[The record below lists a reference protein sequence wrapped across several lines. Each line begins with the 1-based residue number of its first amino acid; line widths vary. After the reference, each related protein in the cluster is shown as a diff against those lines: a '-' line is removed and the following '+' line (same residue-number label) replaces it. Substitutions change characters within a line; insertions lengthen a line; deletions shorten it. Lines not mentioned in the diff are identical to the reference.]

1 MQHMSGHQDM
11 LYTSWVF
18 LRFDAFLC
26 KGLKP
31 RPCLPLSEFP
41 YHHVTFM
48 VSIYCATSIIKHAS
62 ANSLKQLWRFNS
74 RMLKA
79 EHSIGLNRGKP
90 TLMWL
95 GWAKQAFASVDLRLN
110 LLKHLDPGPD
120 IASIAQVR
128 LLSHSHRFP
137 YIVLFHGLASGFQ
150 PAPSDPRWWAM
161 HRLSR
166 QNGWLQKHCRVA

>member
-1 MQHMSGHQDM
+1 MQHMSGHQDHA
-11 LYTSWVF
+11 LHLLSF

-31 RPCLPLSEFP
+31 RHCLPLSEFP

-79 EHSIGLNRGKP
+79 EHSIGLNGGKP
-90 TLMWL
+90 TLM
-95 GWAKQAFASVDLRLN
+95 
-110 LLKHLDPGPD
+110 
-120 IASIAQVR
+120 
-128 LLSHSHRFP
+128 
-137 YIVLFHGLASGFQ
+137 
-150 PAPSDPRWWAM
+150 
-161 HRLSR
+161 
-166 QNGWLQKHCRVA
+166 

>member
-62 ANSLKQLWRFNS
+62 ANSL
-74 RMLKA
+74 
-79 EHSIGLNRGKP
+79 
-90 TLMWL
+90 T
-95 GWAKQAFASVDLRLN
+95 
-110 LLKHLDPGPD
+110 
-120 IASIAQVR
+120 
-128 LLSHSHRFP
+128 
-137 YIVLFHGLASGFQ
+137 IVEIQ
-150 PAPSDPRWWAM
+150 
-161 HRLSR
+161 
-166 QNGWLQKHCRVA
+166 